1 MEEMAPAILVGLVGL
16 GILLKTKTKT
26 NQNKNT
32 TIEKVVPV
40 PKGDNIYTSGHYK
53 KVDEDVI
60 RQIADNI
67 WR

>member
-1 MEEMAPAILVGLVGL
+1 MDDLAPGILVGLVGL

-40 PKGDNIYTSGHYK
+40 PKDDNIYTSDHYK

-60 RQIADNI
+60 RQLADNI

>member
-16 GILLKTKTKT
+16 GILLKTNLHTENT
-26 NQNKNT
+26 ENT
-32 TIEKVVPV
+32 TIEKVVHV
-40 PKGDNIYTSGHYK
+40 PKGGNIYTSDHYK

-60 RQIADNI
+60 RQLADNI

>member
-1 MEEMAPAILVGLVGL
+1 MDDLGPGILVGLVGL
-16 GILLKTKTKT
+16 GILLKT
-26 NQNKNT
+26 NQNKNTENT

-40 PKGDNIYTSGHYK
+40 PKDDNIYTSDHYK

>member
-1 MEEMAPAILVGLVGL
+1 MDDLAPAILVGLVGL
-16 GILLKTKTKT
+16 GFYYKQ

-40 PKGDNIYTSGHYK
+40 PKDDNIYTSDHYK

-60 RQIADNI
+60 RQLADNI

>member
-1 MEEMAPAILVGLVGL
+1 MDDLGPGILVGLVGL
-16 GILLKTKTKT
+16 GILLKT
-26 NQNKNT
+26 NQNKNTENT

>member
-16 GILLKTKTKT
+16 GILLKTKT
-26 NQNKNT
+26 NQNTENT

-40 PKGDNIYTSGHYK
+40 PKGDNIYNSDNYK

-60 RQIADNI
+60 GRLADNI